1 MKTNIKIIAT
11 MTLVLI
17 LASCKNKDDRM
28 LTVIN
33 ADGTC
38 SREYT
43 FHSTQQWLG
52 IPPEEDYDSI
62 VDKTW
67 ERSWSIQGADS
78 VRYPVPLTEAQL
90 DSMQALDLS
99 KPLGNLLM
107 VHARKDY
114 NSVEEMSAEIY
125 RAEQHHLVKAEGVK
139 ASSKL
144 EKRFKWFYTDYTFTE
159 TFANEDST
167 LFPIPLSQFLSADT
181 ASYWFTGQ
189 PDLARGLSGAEQK
202 EMLDVIEKK
211 VGQWTNANWFYE
223 ICNVIIAN
231 YDKVQNPP
239 VSKER
244 FASVRDSLVMLPWVI
259 NADEEGFTSNGIFS
273 SQLEKTFQSEAY
285 TQFLHSYKG
294 GLGQYGSLSF
304 GTNYDLVMPGR
315 VLDAGMGQYDGEVI
329 HYRLGGERMIPGDYT
344 ITATSRVTNVWAFV
358 VTILVIL
365 LAVGS
370 TLRQTFNARRFRRSK
385 AQQ

>member
-1 MKTNIKIIAT
+1 MKANIKIIAA
-11 MTLVLI
+11 MTLVLVA
-17 LASCKNKDDRM
+17 ASCKNKDERM

-33 ADGTC
+33 EDGTC

-67 ERSWSIQGADS
+67 ERSWSVLGTDS

-99 KPLGNLLM
+99 QPLGNMLM
-107 VHARKDY
+107 VHVKKDY
-114 NSVEEMSAEIY
+114 KSVEEMSAQIY
-125 RAEQHHLVKAEGVK
+125 RAERSHLIKVEGIK

-159 TFANEDST
+159 TFAYEDST

-189 PDLARGLSGAEQK
+189 PDLTRNCSGAEMK
-202 EMLDVIEKK
+202 EILDGIEKK
-211 VGQWTNANWFYE
+211 VSQWSNANWFYE

-244 FASVRDSLVMLPWVI
+244 FANIRDSLVMLPCVI
-259 NADEEGFTSNGIFS
+259 NADEESFTSNGIFS
-273 SQLEKTFQSEAY
+273 SQFEKIFQSDAY
-285 TQFLHSYKG
+285 TEFLHSYKG
-294 GLGQYGSLSF
+294 ALGQYGSLSF

-315 VLDAGMGQYDGEVI
+315 VLDAGLGEYDGEVI
-329 HYRLGGERMIPGDYT
+329 HYRLGGERMIPGNYT
-344 ITATSRVTNVWAFV
+344 ITATSRVTNVWAFIVTFLV
-358 VTILVIL
+358 VV
-365 LAVGS
+365 LAIGS
-370 TLRQTFNARRFRRSK
+370 FCYRRK
-385 AQQ
+385 AS

>member
-1 MKTNIKIIAT
+1 MKANIKIIAA

-17 LASCKNKDDRM
+17 MASCKNKDDRM

-43 FHSTQQWLG
+43 FRSTQQWLG

-67 ERSWSIQGADS
+67 ERSWSVLGADS

-90 DSMQALDLS
+90 DSMQALDLDQ
-99 KPLGNLLM
+99 PLGNMLM
-107 VHARKDY
+107 VHVKKDY
-114 NSVEEMSAEIY
+114 KSVEEMSAQIY
-125 RAEQHHLVKAEGVK
+125 RPERSHLIKVEGIK
-139 ASSKL
+139 SSSKL

-159 TFANEDST
+159 TFAYEDST

-189 PDLARGLSGAEQK
+189 PDLTRNLIGAEQK
-202 EMLDVIEKK
+202 EMLDGIEKK
-211 VGQWTNANWFYE
+211 VSQWSNANWFYE

-244 FASVRDSLVMLPWVI
+244 FANIRDSLVMLPCVL
-259 NADEEGFTSNGIFS
+259 NPEDSGDMEKGGF
-273 SQLEKTFQSEAY
+273 KTLFPNVFQSDAY
-285 TQFLHSYKG
+285 TEFLHSYEG
-294 GLGQYGSLSF
+294 ALGQYGPLSF

-315 VLDAGMGQYDGEVI
+315 VLDTGMGEYDGEVI

-344 ITATSRVTNVWAFV
+344 ISATSRVTNVWAFA
-358 VTILVIL
+358 VTILIFL

-370 TLRQTFNARRFRRSK
+370 FFYRRRT
-385 AQQ
+385 

>member
-1 MKTNIKIIAT
+1 MKANIKIIAA
-11 MTLVLI
+11 MTLVLVA
-17 LASCKNKDDRM
+17 ASCKNKDDRM

-33 ADGTC
+33 EDGTC

-52 IPPEEDYDSI
+52 IPPEENYDSI

-67 ERSWSIQGADS
+67 ERSWSILGADS

-90 DSMQALDLS
+90 DSMQAQDLS

-107 VHARKDY
+107 VHAKKDY
-114 NSVEEMSAEIY
+114 KSVEEMSAEIY
-125 RAEQHHLVKAEGVK
+125 KAERSHLIKVEGIK

-159 TFANEDST
+159 TFAYEDST

-189 PDLARGLSGAEQK
+189 PDLTRNCSGAEMK
-202 EMLDVIEKK
+202 EILDGIEKK
-211 VGQWTNANWFYE
+211 VSQWSNANWFYE

-244 FASVRDSLVMLPWVI
+244 FANIRDSLVMLPCVL
-259 NADEEGFTSNGIFS
+259 NPEDSGDMEKGGF
-273 SQLEKTFQSEAY
+273 KTLFPNVFQSDAY
-285 TQFLHSYKG
+285 TEFLHSYEG
-294 GLGQYGSLSF
+294 ALGQYGPLSF

-315 VLDAGMGQYDGEVI
+315 VLDTGMGEYDGEVI

-344 ITATSRVTNVWAFV
+344 ITATSRVTNVWAFA
-358 VTILVIL
+358 VTILIFL

-370 TLRQTFNARRFRRSK
+370 FFYRRRT
-385 AQQ
+385 